1 MLLRGWDSFGL
12 IPSFFK
18 TLQENFNMKK
28 FIVVALA
35 IVLSITANAQSFQY
49 HQGYDFKSKSAAQKF
64 IADFF
69 WTSENGKWN
78 IFSWNNFGVNY
89 NGTNPGSTD
98 ATALLYAEYM
108 LGNSNFYIHPEVRFN
123 TWCENYYQFGFAYLL
138 PFKDLAIYLTPKYSY
153 HGRHDFQFSIN
164 SSYENDWFYHEGY
177 IDTDWVPA
185 PTVYTNEGPSFIDSS
200 VYASYVPKAEYSMG
214 FFAEE
219 KFYWKATKHF
229 HVGLNLVIG
238 GDTKNGFS
246 VIAPMFVA
254 RVSLY

>member
-1 MLLRGWDSFGL
+1 
-12 IPSFFK
+12 
-18 TLQENFNMKK
+18 MKK

-35 IVLSITANAQSFQY
+35 VVLSITANAQSFQY
-49 HQGYDFKSKSAAQKF
+49 HQGYDFKSKTATQKF

-78 IFSWNNFGVNY
+78 VFSWNNFGVNY
-89 NGTNPGSTD
+89 DAINHGSTD
-98 ATALLYAEYM
+98 ATALLYVEYM

-138 PFKDLAIYLTPKYSY
+138 PFKSLSIYLTPKYSY

-177 IDTDWVPA
+177 LDTDWVPE
-185 PTVYTNEGPSFIDSS
+185 PTTQTIIGSSALLSS
-200 VYASYVPKAEYSMG
+200 VTGSTPVTAKPDYSMG
-214 FFAEE
+214 FWTEQ
-219 KFYWKATKHF
+219 KFYWKATRHF
-229 HVGLNLVIG
+229 HIGVNIMLGGNTKDGLVVL
-238 GDTKNGFS
+238 
-246 VIAPMFVA
+246 APMFVA